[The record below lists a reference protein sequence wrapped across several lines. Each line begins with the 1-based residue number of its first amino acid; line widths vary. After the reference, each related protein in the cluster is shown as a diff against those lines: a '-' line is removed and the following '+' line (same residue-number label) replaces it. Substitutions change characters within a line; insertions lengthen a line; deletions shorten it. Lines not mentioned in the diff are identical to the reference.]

1 MSVVDVMLR
10 ASDDEVVW
18 GGAFAKQGGGS
29 RAFGFKDLSM
39 PSNAQAV
46 SFDANASAPN
56 GFVSACDPSILWDVL
71 VHGSGNRVGV
81 FDADGRVVYANS
93 MANAEFAARAGK
105 TTIVGL
111 ALEEYTPPEF
121 AAEWRGFI
129 RKVLQDQ
136 RPLVVEG
143 MVHGVR
149 YRAHFNPVG
158 NGQNGYVLVV
168 NRNLAD
174 LASLDPAPRNGVEVI
189 QAKANDL
196 GVLAELTDREMEVLE
211 LIGEGLSTAEVAR
224 RLDRSVKTVE
234 WHRAALGSKL
244 GITNRVELARIAIG
258 AGLCRTP
265 SSTAK
270 GGARKPA
277 RAAAAKG

>member
-10 ASDDEVVW
+10 AAEDVVVW
-18 GGAFAKQGGGS
+18 GGGLAGQGGGS
-29 RAFGFKDLSM
+29 RAVDIKDVFM

-46 SFDANASAPN
+46 SIGAEALAPSS
-56 GFVSACDPSILWDVL
+56 FVAACDPAILWDVL

-81 FDADGRVVYANS
+81 FDAEGRVVYANV
-93 MANAEFAARAGK
+93 MANAEFGPCAGK
-105 TTIVGL
+105 NTIVGL
-111 ALEEYTPPEF
+111 SLEDYTPPEF
-121 AAEWRGFI
+121 AAEWKGFI
-129 RKVLQDQ
+129 RRVLQEQ

-143 MVHGVR
+143 MVQGSR
-149 YRAHFNPVG
+149 YRARFNPVG
-158 NGQNGYVLVV
+158 DGLSGYVLVV
-168 NRNLAD
+168 NRNLTD
-174 LASLDPAPRNGVEVI
+174 LTATGPGPRNGVEVV
-189 QAKANDL
+189 QARANDL
-196 GVLAELTDREMEVLE
+196 GVLSELTDREMEVLE

-265 SSTAK
+265 VAK
-270 GGARKPA
+270 AGKRGAKPA
-277 RAAAAKG
+277 GAKA